1 MKEREREKERC
12 KDREISRWKERKR
25 EKEREREKDAK
36 TKRYLDGRRER
47 ERKRER
53 EKDAKTE
60 RYLDGRRERE
70 RDIYRERGE
79 PDFWGD
85 VDRYKNCCS
94 FKTYSILRSNLTKAG
109 NRQSK
114 HQKELIGTIFSSPT
128 IYQNE
133 AFLSGG
139 RRRSR
144 FGGSFVCNS

>member
-1 MKEREREKERC
+1 MEGEKERER
-12 KDREISRWKERKR
+12 ERKR

-36 TKRYLDGRRER
+36 TKRYLDGRRERERKREKER

>member
-1 MKEREREKERC
+1 MEGEKERERKRKRERC
-12 KDREISRWKERKR
+12 KEISRWKERKR
-25 EKEREREKDAK
+25 EKE
-36 TKRYLDGRRER
+36 
-47 ERKRER
+47 RER